1 MFASS
6 PRAAARAAPVATL
19 PGVSRSAR
27 SRSFRSSPLVS
38 RPRGFPKR
46 RASRVAAV
54 RAGPGPDPEEV
65 GEAVREEATRLGREA
80 AEVLNESERLLRR
93 AAEDARSNVVAA
105 GNVRERA
112 SELHE
117 RSSRPGVVDPEN
129 EGDVADENQP
139 VYRDR
144 WAGSDDED
152 DSAAAARAARV
163 AYGDERANPGNPGNP
178 RATTETGPRE
188 ENPGPSDAPA
198 DEPAPRG
205 APSSRPFTEEEIA
218 QMQIAGLT
226 RAAVVDEVSTR
237 IDRELASRSGTSG
250 RSGASRSGRAPSPS
264 SPKQP
269 PPPRPDL
276 SSLQHVGEA
285 GHRPPH
291 VAVPSDADSKACVCR
306 YTYDRNE
313 LERLGEDYVLEPFD
327 PAEVAALGDVPGAA
341 VADILPSAV
350 RDACRGANP
359 GFDHTVLL
367 QAFDW
372 TSSKRGVVAEGASSE
387 ADERSEAASAAPS
400 ASDDPA
406 RRSRAS
412 SWWSCL
418 AARASDI
425 AAMGFTHA
433 WLPPPSQSVSPE
445 GYLPGKLFDL
455 DASAYGDKASLV
467 ALCKAL
473 KDAGVVPVCDVVV
486 NHRTADFVDPET
498 GVYNVFADLDPDGE
512 KVSWGAWAITCDDP
526 HYGGK
531 GSPDSGENY
540 APAPDLD
547 HQNPELRAT
556 LKRWMAWL
564 RDEIGFGGF
573 RFDFV
578 RGYAPEFVEE
588 YARETFGGGHRKTPQ
603 RAFCVGENWVD
614 LNWEGATLSYN
625 QDGPRAK
632 LAEWIA
638 DVHGVAAAFDF
649 PTKGILQRAIE
660 HTEYWRLR
668 DPAGRPP
675 GLLGWVPQRAVT
687 FLDNHDTGHPQM
699 HWPFPTDR
707 MGLGYAYALTHPGI
721 PCVFWPH
728 AFGCEDEAA
737 DDSEAAASDRGASAR
752 WDDESSGRTLAETI
766 RALLALRKSAKIVAS
781 SPIKILAA
789 EDDLYVARV
798 AHSLTVKLGPRFE
811 MPDALLPKPPE
822 WRLAISGD
830 DWAVW
835 ERAEGYEGPGEGDA
849 RAKSEYGFDE
859 EEETFTAAN
868 VKRVFEEEFG
878 EEECER
884 DGLIGGALSDEE
896 NPPSI
901 GSFFDVPREE

>member
-1 MFASS
+1 M
-6 PRAAARAAPVATL
+6 
-19 PGVSRSAR
+19 
-27 SRSFRSSPLVS
+27 
-38 RPRGFPKR
+38 
-46 RASRVAAV
+46 
-54 RAGPGPDPEEV
+54 
-65 GEAVREEATRLGREA
+65 
-80 AEVLNESERLLRR
+80 
-93 AAEDARSNVVAA
+93 
-105 GNVRERA
+105 
-112 SELHE
+112 
-117 RSSRPGVVDPEN
+117 
-129 EGDVADENQP
+129 
-139 VYRDR
+139 
-144 WAGSDDED
+144 
-152 DSAAAARAARV
+152 
-163 AYGDERANPGNPGNP
+163 
-178 RATTETGPRE
+178 
-188 ENPGPSDAPA
+188 
-198 DEPAPRG
+198 
-205 APSSRPFTEEEIA
+205 
-218 QMQIAGLT
+218 
-226 RAAVVDEVSTR
+226 
-237 IDRELASRSGTSG
+237 
-250 RSGASRSGRAPSPS
+250 
-264 SPKQP
+264 
-269 PPPRPDL
+269 
-276 SSLQHVGEA
+276 
-285 GHRPPH
+285 
-291 VAVPSDADSKACVCR
+291 CR

-359 GFDHTVLL
+359 GFDDTVLL

-372 TSSKRGVVAEGASSE
+372 TSSKRGVVAEGGSSE
-387 ADERSEAASAAPS
+387 ADESSEAASAAAS

-455 DASAYGDKASLV
+455 HASAYGDKASLV

-835 ERAEGYEGPGEGDA
+835 ERVEGYEGPGEGDA

-878 EEECER
+878 EEEC
-884 DGLIGGALSDEE
+884 DHGLIGALSDEE
-896 NPPSI
+896 TRRASGASSTFPVRSDAIARRRTKRRTLGGERRVRRRAKGLRKRRDHMKGAVGFCARARRTRKSGVHNPLPTHTRPTPSSHLL
-901 GSFFDVPREE
+901 GRAPARSRLGAGTPPATDPSRARCPSSRGATARRRPAVLPHPHGHRASERPHRDPPRLGEMPDRHRLGRTRGVAAARARLHLRDLRVDARDQTRERGPLLKAEARCPSSRSHADSLVVLAETHHPGPAVLATTHRRDRDNAQI